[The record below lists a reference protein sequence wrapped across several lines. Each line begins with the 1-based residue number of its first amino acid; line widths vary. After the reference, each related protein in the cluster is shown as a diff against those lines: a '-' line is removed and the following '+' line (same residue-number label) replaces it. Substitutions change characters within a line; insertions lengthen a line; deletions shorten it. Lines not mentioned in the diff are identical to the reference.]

1 MVLLGTRSTPGHKRA
16 AAAHAMYERGATLEA
31 VGRTFGL
38 SRERVRQIFR
48 DHGLPVRSVSDT
60 HALQRALQSGQH
72 ANRIKERY
80 RELRDVDAVAQELGL
95 PKTLVAEIVL
105 DAFTPAERRKP
116 KNAKKKYSNEE
127 LIEFLQAASNAL
139 GGVLSAQGYTDYAR
153 GRKTPDSRPWP
164 THQTH
169 ALRFG
174 SWRAAVK
181 AAGLAANPA
190 SPIAGQTIFEDGHC
204 IDALRAA
211 ARALGRAPTADEYDE
226 FARASHGALPSQ
238 ATVRHRLGRW
248 YQALERAG
256 L

>member
-1 MVLLGTRSTPGHKRA
+1 
-16 AAAHAMYERGATLEA
+16 MYENGATLEE
-31 VGRTFGL
+31 VGRAFGI

-48 DHGLPVRSVSDT
+48 EHGLPVRTVKDA
-60 HALQRALQSGQH
+60 HALQRARQSRQY
-72 ANRIKERY
+72 ANRIKDRF
-80 RELRDVDAVAQELGL
+80 RDLRDVDAVVQELQL
-95 PKTLVAEIVL
+95 PRTLVVEIV
-105 DAFTPAERRKP
+105 DGAFTPAERRKP
-116 KNAKKKYSNEE
+116 KQAKKKYSDEE
-127 LIEFLQAASNAL
+127 LLEFLQVASTAL

-153 GRKTPDSRPWP
+153 AKRTQDGRPWP

-174 SWRAAVK
+174 SWREAVK
-181 AAGLAANPA
+181 AAGLAANPS
-190 SPIAGQTIFEDGHC
+190 SPIAGKTIFEDGHC

-211 ARALGRAPTADEYDE
+211 ARARGRPPTADEYEE
-226 FARASHGALPSQ
+226 FARASNGALPSQ

>member
-1 MVLLGTRSTPGHKRA
+1 
-16 AAAHAMYERGATLEA
+16 MYEAGATLEE
-31 VGRTFGL
+31 VGRAFGI

-48 DHGLPVRSVSDT
+48 DHGLPVRSVQDAHT
-60 HALQRALQSGQH
+60 VQRARQSRQY
-72 ANRIKERY
+72 ADRIKDRF
-80 RELRDVDAVAQELGL
+80 RDLRDVDAVAKELRL
-95 PKTLVAEIVL
+95 PKTLVVEVVNG
-105 DAFTPAERRKP
+105 AFTAAERRKP
-116 KNAKKKYSNEE
+116 KQAKKKYSDDE
-127 LIEFLQAASNAL
+127 LIEFLRAASMAL

-153 GRKTPDSRPWP
+153 GQTTQDGRPWP

-174 SWRAAVK
+174 SWRDAVK
-181 AAGLAANPA
+181 AAGLAANPS

-211 ARALGRAPTADEYDE
+211 ARALGRPPTADEYEE
-226 FARASHGALPSQ
+226 FARASNGAFPSQ
-238 ATVRHRLGRW
+238 AAVRQRLGRW